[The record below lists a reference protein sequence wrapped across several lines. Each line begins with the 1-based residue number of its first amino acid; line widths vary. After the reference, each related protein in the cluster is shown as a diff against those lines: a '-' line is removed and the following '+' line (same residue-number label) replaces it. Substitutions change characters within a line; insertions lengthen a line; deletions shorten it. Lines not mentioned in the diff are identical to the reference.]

1 MLSQKIALLISLI
14 AIDCTIYFE
23 IRSLINS
30 ILIGNVSKTNIK
42 KIKKNLSFKE
52 KFKQKYIFEYAKR
65 YQKELRFNIKLKK
78 ICGIYCIIKNIIF
91 FVLIVCGV
99 NLDVLLKVFFVHL
112 TFYVLP
118 FVIYF
123 FTKGK
128 KGDRKI
134 WIYQVKDYKDK
145 K

>member
-1 MLSQKIALLISLI
+1 M
-14 AIDCTIYFE
+14 
-23 IRSLINS
+23 
-30 ILIGNVSKTNIK
+30 
-42 KIKKNLSFKE
+42 
-52 KFKQKYIFEYAKR
+52 
-65 YQKELRFNIKLKK
+65 RFNIKLKK